1 MAISDIRMERF
12 RNYRMPLLLLLVVIS
27 ILLEIVLHWYLGIS
41 VAFSHFFY
49 IPVILAAVWYGKRA
63 VVVAM
68 ILGIVHLAGTY
79 FSIGTP
85 IDTVAHT
92 VALLRAMMFIV
103 IAFVLGVITDRMK
116 KEQEQIINKVTD
128 AAFSAG
134 LNECSTRGM
143 QGRKSRIPSF
153 ASVKTMSERRD
164 IPGLIWALKKRDQVV
179 QYQAAEAL
187 GNIGDALA
195 TEALMDA
202 LTGDQYSGIRW
213 KAAEALG
220 KIGAPAV
227 PHLIQALKNP
237 DEDVKWKA
245 AVTLG
250 EIGDL
255 RAAEPL
261 VDLLGDEDR
270 FVRSRAAYALGLIGS
285 GAVAPLTKAL
295 LNGSI
300 EVRRGAAA
308 ALGTIRDPNAVEALI
323 QALSDPVDEVWQ
335 DVIGALSLLGELSY
349 HPLVNVLRSHERRSL
364 LGAALA
370 LAGSG
375 APEAVRT
382 LTSAIETADPATRP
396 VLQSIVNE
404 VMARQNQQSSR
415 NGVELP
421 GFSKKEPSGSS

>member
-1 MAISDIRMERF
+1 MAFSDIRMESF
-12 RNYRMPLLLLLVVIS
+12 RNYRMPVLMFLVVIS

-49 IPVILAAVWYGKRA
+49 IPVVLAAVWYGKRA
-63 VVVAM
+63 VLVAM
-68 ILGIVHLAGTY
+68 ILGIAHLAGTY
-79 FSIGTP
+79 FSIGF
-85 IDTVAHT
+85 IDT

-103 IAFVLGVITDRMK
+103 IALVLGAITDRMK

-134 LNECSTRGM
+134 LNEGSTRGI

-164 IPGLIWALKKRDQVV
+164 IPGLIRALKNRDQAV

-187 GNIGDALA
+187 GNIGDASA

-237 DEDVKWKA
+237 DEDVRWKA

-255 RAAEPL
+255 QSAEPL

-270 FVRSRAAYALGLIGS
+270 FVRSRAAYALGLLGS

-300 EVRRGAAA
+300 EIRRGAAA

-323 QALSDPVDEVWQ
+323 QALGDPVDEVWQ
-335 DVIGALSLLGELSY
+335 DVIGALSRLGELSY
-349 HPLVNVLRSHERRSL
+349 HPLVNALRSHERRSL
-364 LGAALA
+364 EGAALA

-375 APEAVRT
+375 APEAVST
-382 LTSAIETADPATRP
+382 LTSAIDTADPAIRP

-404 VMARQNQQSSR
+404 LMARQNRQSSR
-415 NGVELP
+415 NGEELP
-421 GFSKKEPSGSS
+421 GFSTKEPSGSS